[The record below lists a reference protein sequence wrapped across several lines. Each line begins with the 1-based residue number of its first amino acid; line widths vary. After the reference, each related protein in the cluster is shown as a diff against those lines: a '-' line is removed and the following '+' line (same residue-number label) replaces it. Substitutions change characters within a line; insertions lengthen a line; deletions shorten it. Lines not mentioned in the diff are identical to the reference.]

1 MSHLTKIVFSYNFKL
16 FMVLRQAKTDSRHSN
31 SAIPNDYGRS
41 GFAVERFQEIS
52 GPQALRSLSNNEF
65 DAYFGILLMNTD
77 LLSSF
82 YFSAGIRVELSS
94 FSATLVY
101 YFTMAGAVF

>member
-1 MSHLTKIVFSYNFKL
+1 
-16 FMVLRQAKTDSRHSN
+16 MVLRHAKTDSRHSN
-31 SAIPNDYGRS
+31 SAIPNDYGLS
-41 GFAVERFQEIS
+41 GFAVERFHEIS

-82 YFSAGIRVELSS
+82 CFSAGIRVELSS
-94 FSATLVY
+94 FSATLFC
-101 YFTMAGAVF
+101 YFTMAGAF